1 MMRHDTCTDEA
12 RCHDYPLCRHRGFP
26 LDDGDTG
33 AAISP
38 KPYREAI
45 GSFVGTV
52 IALSATERERDELQ
66 AEVERLRA
74 TVEQLRSDLEFAYA
88 KQERVTK
95 WGNGMSTRLTRIRR
109 ALEEDV

>member
-12 RCHDYPLCRHRGFP
+12 RCQDWPLCRHRGFP
-26 LDDGDTG
+26 LDEGDTG

-52 IALSATERERDELQ
+52 IALSATERERDEL
-66 AEVERLRA
+66 RA
-74 TVEQLRSDLEFAYA
+74 TVDRVEALWSRWQAEIATGESDPESDPEWDARWITDELGA
-88 KQERVTK
+88 
-95 WGNGMSTRLTRIRR
+95 
-109 ALEEDV
+109 ALHPEEAP